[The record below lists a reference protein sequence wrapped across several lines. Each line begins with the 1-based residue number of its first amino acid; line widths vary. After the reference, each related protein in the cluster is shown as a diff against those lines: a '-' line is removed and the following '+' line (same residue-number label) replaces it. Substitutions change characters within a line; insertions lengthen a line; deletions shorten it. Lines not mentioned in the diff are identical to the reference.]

1 MNSLIKEHEQQCEE
15 AVNDI
20 LSVNILNVD
29 RIDSVSKKYI
39 DLYNEVNYTPK
50 GEVGRFFDLFLP
62 LIDLSGFIRKLDVV
76 NSALD
81 EYNSISELTDDR
93 LIKWLVK
100 YEDDGLYLSTINF
113 RTKLDNIDEIPDG
126 FVLLHNDY
134 DIKVEVAP
142 FLPILNL
149 VSIFDDHYYKTID
162 KYRTELDE
170 ETYYENRMEFYKKNN
185 RQKKLI
191 EFVSHVINPPIEDI
205 FTIND
210 KPFDLNK
217 LKRYVPMRI
226 EYYSMSSSSDK
237 ALQEAHDLF
246 HQDEIEKARNLY
258 KEFVQSRN
266 DSQEAWLGLTICNF
280 ILGDYENAYIT
291 SSNLFFWRYRDL
303 INYIEKYKEDSDVN
317 DKEYYINDKTCEDSI
332 RYYYEGADVKNWL
345 EENSDLFKSISIKP
359 KGFPSVAN
367 CHFGGKYYKNI
378 SEFHKLYEKTEFE
391 ENILKS
397 RTHFE
402 AVVYFIETMNSE
414 KINQHLQGKKY
425 CRTSKSEFIILIK
438 ELFDRFRELGDTRLY
453 AEPGTCNGCN
463 VGCGGFTFLSDKTR
477 NYIEFVFEIEGDKVI
492 DIMDCWQFKNDNI
505 TRSMLGDRMN
515 INKDDMPF

>member
-1 MNSLIKEHEQQCEE
+1 MNEQDEILCKD
-15 AVNDI
+15 AVIDI
-20 LSVNILNVD
+20 LCFKLLSTE
-29 RIDSVSKKYI
+29 RIEHLYKTYI
-39 DLYNEVNYTPK
+39 DLYNDVNYTPR
-50 GEVGRFFDLFLP
+50 GEIGRFFDLYLRI
-62 LIDLSGFIRKLDVV
+62 LDLSGYTRHKDTVV
-76 NSALD
+76 KALYEFNQINDPKD
-81 EYNSISELTDDR
+81 ENI
-93 LIKWLVK
+93 IKWLLK
-100 YEDDGLYLSTINF
+100 YEDEGLYVTTINF
-113 RTKLDNIDEIPDG
+113 KTTLDNIDEIPDG
-126 FVLLHNDY
+126 QVLLHPDF
-134 DIKVEVAP
+134 DVKVEVAP
-142 FLPILNL
+142 FMPIMNF
-149 VSIFDDHYYKTID
+149 VSIFDELYYKTID
-162 KYRTELDE
+162 KYRTEFDE
-170 ETYYENRMEFYKKNN
+170 ETYYENKLEFYKKNN

-191 EFVSHVINPPIEDI
+191 DFVSHIINPPIEDI
-205 FTIND
+205 FIIND

-217 LKRYVPMRI
+217 LKRYVPIRI

-246 HQDEIEKARNLY
+246 HQDEIENARYLY

-266 DSQEAWLGLTICNF
+266 DSQEGWLGLTICNF

-291 SSNLFFWRYRDL
+291 SSNLYFWRYRDL
-303 INYIEKYKEDSDVN
+303 IIYIEKYRKDSDVN

-332 RYYYEGADVKNWL
+332 QNFYERTDIENWL
-345 EENSDLFKSISIKP
+345 EENKSLFKSISIKP
-359 KGFPSVAN
+359 KGFPSVAS

-378 SEFHKLYEKTEFE
+378 SKFHKLYEKNEFE
-391 ENILKS
+391 ENILESK
-397 RTHFE
+397 THFE

-414 KINQHLQGKKY
+414 KLNQHLQGKKY

-453 AEPGTCNGCN
+453 AELGTCIGCN

-477 NYIEFVFEIEGDKVI
+477 NYFEFVFEIEGDKVI